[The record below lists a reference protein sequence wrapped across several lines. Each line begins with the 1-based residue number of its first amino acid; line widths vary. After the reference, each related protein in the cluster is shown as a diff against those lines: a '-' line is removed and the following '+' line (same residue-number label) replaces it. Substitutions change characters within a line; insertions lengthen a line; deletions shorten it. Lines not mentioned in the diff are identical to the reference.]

1 MKLLHVGCG
10 TLDKSSTTDVF
21 ARDEWKETRLD
32 IDDSV
37 NPDIVASITDMNAI
51 EDKSYDAVYSA
62 HNIEHLY
69 AHEVPLALKEFHR
82 VLKDNGTAFIRCP
95 DLLTIAEYIVKGKIV
110 EPMYQSP
117 AGPVCPIDALFGMR
131 SLLVE
136 NSFMA
141 HRIGFTSELLTGSLK
156 AAGFNNVVCARS
168 LNAVELFAIASV
180 SEVLED
186 DLMDQLNSH
195 LKSRMKEGDSVRLNN

>member
-10 TLDKSSTTDVF
+10 THDKSSTTDVF

-37 NPDIVASITDMNAI
+37 NPDIVASITDMSAI

-82 VLKDNGTAFIRCP
+82 VLNVKGIAFIRCP
-95 DLLTIAEYIVKGKIV
+95 DLLTI
-110 EPMYQSP
+110 P
-117 AGPVCPIDALFGMR
+117 
-131 SLLVE
+131 
-136 NSFMA
+136 
-141 HRIGFTSELLTGSLK
+141 
-156 AAGFNNVVCARS
+156 
-168 LNAVELFAIASV
+168 
-180 SEVLED
+180 
-186 DLMDQLNSH
+186 
-195 LKSRMKEGDSVRLNN
+195 

>member
-10 TLDKSSTTDVF
+10 NLDKSSTTDVF

-37 NPDIVASITDMNAI
+37 NPDIVASITDMNVI
-51 EDKSYDAVYSA
+51 QDKSYDAVYSA

-69 AHEVPLALKEFHR
+69 AHEVPVALKEFHR
-82 VLKDNGTAFIRCP
+82 VLNAKGIAFIRCP

-141 HRIGFTSELLTGSLK
+141 HRVGFTAELLTGSLK
-156 AAGFNNVVCARS
+156 GAGFNNVVCARS
-168 LNAVELFAIASV
+168 INAVELFAIASV

-186 DLMDQLNSH
+186 DLQDQLNSH
-195 LKSRMKEGDSVRLNN
+195 LQSRMKEGDSVRPNN